1 MVQPFCHE
9 NDMFD
14 VQHFARCSYEEGS
27 NVKAKH
33 MYQVVRNRRAC
44 IPKEC
49 SCEKQMPL
57 NSQQLGDLGAHP
69 FDMAFE
75 IAKMVCIFEELETLK
90 CMMFQKFAEKR
101 EVLGKIFSF
110 EISKIWIPII
120 PMFL

>member
-33 MYQVVRNRRAC
+33 MYQVVRNHRTC

-69 FDMAFE
+69 FDMAFD
-75 IAKMVCIFEELETLK
+75 IAQIVCIFEELKTLR
-90 CMMFQKFAEKR
+90 CMMRCMILQKFAKYFPLR
-101 EVLGKIFSF
+101 
-110 EISKIWIPII
+110 
-120 PMFL
+120 